1 MAPAPWDEVPAH
13 NTLFVL
19 VTGGNSGIGFGIGER
34 LIDEYLATRSLS
46 SHLVVIPTTRS
57 VKKSQE
63 TIEGLRKHT
72 REFAASSEVLRSRGG
87 PDYDPRQTTR
97 RVHILSVQLD
107 LCSIPSIR
115 RAANQ
120 LVSGTVTSLSDDDD
134 FVSLVDVKIPR
145 LDSIIFN
152 AGMGGWYGL
161 DWPKVAHNIFTKG
174 LVSATT
180 WPTFKGAIGGRVI
193 NPLTGRKEDGKPQM
207 GEVFCANVFGHYIF
221 AQRLVPLMTR
231 PANSTLPP
239 GRIIWESSVEPD
251 WKCFSPDDFEAI
263 KTTAAYES
271 TKRLTDVMAL
281 TSTLPESKPYVDK
294 YLNVPSPQSTQI
306 QTPPNPPK
314 IYLVHPGVVQTTL
327 FPLNAFMFF
336 WYNVVLY
343 IARWLGSPWHPITAY
358 NGACAPV
365 WLALQEQGWLDGA
378 HAERVKWGTSTD
390 FWGECRVKKT
400 EVDGWGWEGKVE
412 EMIALKQEQKLSG
425 RKPGAVDVTE
435 ERLVEFKELGASC
448 WKRMEELREEWE
460 GRADAVEAAGGKA

>member
-1 MAPAPWDEVPAH
+1 MAPAPWDEVPTQ

-34 LIDEYLATRSLS
+34 LIDEYLTTRSLS
-46 SHLVVIPTTRS
+46 SHLVLIPTTRS

-63 TIEGLRKHT
+63 TIDGLRKHT
-72 REFAASSEVLRSRGG
+72 KEFAASSEVLRSRGG

-115 RAANQ
+115 RAASQ
-120 LVSGTVTSLSDDDD
+120 LVSGAVTSLSDDDD

-161 DWPKVAHNIFTKG
+161 DWAKVFKHIFTKG
-174 LVSATT
+174 LVNATT
-180 WPTFKGAIGGRVI
+180 WPTFKGAIGGYMV
-193 NPLTGRKEDGKPQM
+193 NPITGKKEEDKPQM
-207 GEVFCANVFGHYIF
+207 GEVFCANVFGHYLF
-221 AQRLVPLMTR
+221 AQRLVPLMSR
-231 PANSTLPP
+231 PASSTIAP

-251 WKCFSPDDFEAI
+251 WECFTADDFDAV
-263 KTTAAYES
+263 KTDAAYES
-271 TKRLTDVMAL
+271 TKRLTDVLAL
-281 TSTLPESKPYVDK
+281 TSTLPGSKPYVDK
-294 YLNVPSPQSTQI
+294 YLNTTSQQTTQPQPAI
-306 QTPPNPPK
+306 PPK

-343 IARWLGSPWHPITAY
+343 VARWLGSPWHPITAY

-378 HAERVKWGTSTD
+378 RAERVKWGTSTD
-390 FWGECRVKKT
+390 RWGECRVKKT
-400 EVDGWGWEGKVE
+400 EVDGWGWEESGGDGRAQAGAEARRE
-412 EMIALKQEQKLSG
+412 ETG
-425 RKPGAVDVTE
+425 GVDVTE

-460 GRADAVEAAGGKA
+460 GRADEVGKQQ